1 MACKT
6 LPRVKLEMVEG
17 LFSRVKKF
25 VEGGNV
31 AFKNLKEE
39 QNSKLKTGLRYVLS
53 ILYEM
58 F

>member
-1 MACKT
+1 
-6 LPRVKLEMVEG
+6 MVEG

-31 AFKNLKEE
+31 AFKTVKEE

-53 ILYEM
+53 ISYEM